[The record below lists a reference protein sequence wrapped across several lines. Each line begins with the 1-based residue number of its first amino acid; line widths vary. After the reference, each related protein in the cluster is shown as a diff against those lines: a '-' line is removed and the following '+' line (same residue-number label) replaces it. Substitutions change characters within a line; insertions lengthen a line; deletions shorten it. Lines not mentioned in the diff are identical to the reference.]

1 MGPEDPSNRKKRP
14 KIPEISQNPKN
25 QNDSENVSLKIGQC
39 RPGKLGPFFSL
50 FPVVK
55 SGF

>member
-25 QNDSENVSLKIGQC
+25 QNDSENVSLRIGPC
-39 RPGKLGPFFSL
+39 HPRKLY
-50 FPVVK
+50 
-55 SGF
+55 